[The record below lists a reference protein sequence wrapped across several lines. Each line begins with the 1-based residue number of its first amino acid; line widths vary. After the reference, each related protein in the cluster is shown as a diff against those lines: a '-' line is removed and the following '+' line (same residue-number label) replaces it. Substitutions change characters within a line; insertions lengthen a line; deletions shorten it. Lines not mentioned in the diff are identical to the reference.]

1 MQQVLE
7 YLEMAWFV
15 VLVITIAFA
24 CEYMDSALGMGYGTT
39 LTPVLILLGFEP
51 AEIVPAILVSEFI
64 TGLTSAGFHVAF
76 KNIKLRSTS
85 SQVVVA
91 RVIPA
96 LARGGDLPRAE
107 MQGQVRSLKRF
118 FHEMTLDTK
127 IVMILSLLGVLGAVL
142 AALISTVHAA
152 SRLARFI
159 IKLYIGLMVLS
170 MGIIILVFR
179 NRKFAFSFKKITL
192 VGALAGFNKA
202 ISGGGYGPITV
213 SGQIMSGVDGRK
225 AVASTSVSESLACL
239 AGVITYITMNLY
251 LHQDL
256 GNFSIAPSLIIGSV
270 LSAPIAAFTTKKM
283 DPGKFKSCIGIAT
296 MLLGA
301 FSLIRTVH
309 GLTW

>member
-1 MQQVLE
+1 MLE
-7 YLEMAWFV
+7 YLGVAWFV
-15 VLVITIAFA
+15 VLIITIAFA

-64 TGLTSAGFHVAF
+64 TGLASAGFHVAF
-76 KNIKLRSTS
+76 KNIRLRSTS
-85 SQVVVA
+85 NQVVVTQS
-91 RVIPA
+91 IPA
-96 LARGGDLPRAE
+96 LSRGGDLLRAGTP
-107 MQGQVRSLKRF
+107 GQVRSLKRF
-118 FHEMTLDTK
+118 VHEMTLDAKVVT
-127 IVMILSLLGVLGAVL
+127 ILSLLGVLGAVL
-142 AALISTVHAA
+142 ASLISTVHAA
-152 SRLARFI
+152 SLLARLI

-225 AVASTSVSESLACL
+225 AVASTSLSEGLACL
-239 AGVITYITMNLY
+239 AGVITYITMNLF

-256 GNFSIAPSLIIGSV
+256 GDFSIAPSLIIGSV
-270 LSAPIAAFTTKKM
+270 LSAPIAAFTTKKI
-283 DPGKFKSCIGIAT
+283 DPGKFKSYIGIAT

-301 FSLIRTVH
+301 FSFIRTVL
-309 GLTW
+309 GLIW